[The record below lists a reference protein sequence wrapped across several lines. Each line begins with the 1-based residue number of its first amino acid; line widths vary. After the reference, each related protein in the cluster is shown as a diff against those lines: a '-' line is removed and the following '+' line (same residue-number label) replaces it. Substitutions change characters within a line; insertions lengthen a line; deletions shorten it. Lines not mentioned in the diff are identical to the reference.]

1 MKNEK
6 SILNNLPR
14 AMPAFSLAKT
24 LSKRASSVGFDWNDN
39 EEVLKKIY
47 EELNEL
53 EEAMLISPEAMEE
66 ELGDVLFTLVN
77 FSRRIGVDPEQA
89 LSMACEKFISRF
101 NGMEK
106 MTLADGIKL
115 TDLSSAEFELLWQQQ
130 KNKAPNF

>member
-1 MKNEK
+1 MSNFKEVKIFMETFGQMVRIKPQFPDEK
-6 SILNNLPR
+6 TMQLR
-14 AMPAFSLAKT
+14 
-24 LSKRASSVGFDWNDN
+24 FD
-39 EEVLKKIY
+39 LIQ

>member
-1 MKNEK
+1 
-6 SILNNLPR
+6 
-14 AMPAFSLAKT
+14 
-24 LSKRASSVGFDWNDN
+24 
-39 EEVLKKIY
+39 
-47 EELNEL
+47 
-53 EEAMLISPEAMEE
+53 MLISPEAMEE